1 MFQACISCI
10 SIMHNWF
17 QNFPLLARL
26 DDGPE
31 KNLLITARPITWGS
45 GEIVFHAGAPCH
57 QYLLVLEGQIRVQQT
72 SATGREIVLYRI
84 GPGESCILTTA
95 CLFSHR
101 PYPAMGITE
110 SAVRAVSLSQS
121 VFERLVAQSGIF
133 REFVFNAYGNRLTD
147 LLALVEEVVFT
158 RLDVRLAKKLLE
170 LGGATPFIQITHQ
183 ALATPLDKRFR
194 HRPEMGLST
203 IVRTPQF
210 IKDRASG
217 HKVTDYLVSA
227 TIEAIKPSGCCGRK

>member
-1 MFQACISCI
+1 MFQACVSCI

-110 SAVRAVSLSQS
+110 SAVRAVSLSQP

-170 LGGATPFIQITHQ
+170 LGGATPFIHITHQ
-183 ALATPLDKRFR
+183 ALATELGSAREVISRALKEFEIRGWIQR
-194 HRPEMGLST
+194 SSGQIQIIH
-203 IVRTPQF
+203 PQAL
-210 IKDRASG
+210 RQLAHS
-217 HKVTDYLVSA
+217 
-227 TIEAIKPSGCCGRK
+227 EC